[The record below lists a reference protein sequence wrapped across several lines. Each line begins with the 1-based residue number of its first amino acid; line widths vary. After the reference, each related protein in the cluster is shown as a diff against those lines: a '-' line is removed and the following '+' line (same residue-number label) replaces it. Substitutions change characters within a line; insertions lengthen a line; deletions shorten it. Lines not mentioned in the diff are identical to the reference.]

1 MFRVRFHEHWRFVL
15 QRLAFLSAFVVYL
28 ESETL
33 VTRDEVAQILDSRYQ
48 FVSCSLSVL
57 RFSSFRPLK
66 KSRTLDSLNPCRGKS
81 PAVQNMISC
90 PCGGAVEVVQ
100 DKGFHLDLE
109 DYLAGVLIMASE
121 LVSLLFGV
129 LFFFG

>member
-1 MFRVRFHEHWRFVL
+1 MLKINFLLFRFRFHEHWRFVL

-33 VTRDEVAQILDSRYQ
+33 VTRDEVAQILGSRYQ
-48 FVSCSLSVL
+48 FGSRSSSLDGSVL
-57 RFSSFRPLK
+57 KKVLLSTQHFSFF
-66 KSRTLDSLNPCRGKS
+66 
-81 PAVQNMISC
+81 
-90 PCGGAVEVVQ
+90 GAVEVVQ

-121 LVSLLFGV
+121 LVGLF
-129 LFFFG
+129 

>member
-1 MFRVRFHEHWRFVL
+1 ML

-33 VTRDEVAQILDSRYQ
+33 VTRDEVAQILGSRYQ
-48 FVSCSLSVL
+48 FVSCSITMQLI
-57 RFSSFRPLK
+57 R
-66 KSRTLDSLNPCRGKS
+66 KSRTLDSLNNWRGKS
-81 PAVQNMISC
+81 PAIKTSHC
-90 PCGGAVEVVQ
+90 PCLGAVEVVQ

-121 LVSLLFGV
+121 LVSLVFVFLG
-129 LFFFG
+129 FFWLIVT